1 MIVTRRAD
9 APELRRPT
17 VLTLGVFDGLHL
29 GHQAIMHEVVER
41 ARELG
46 VAPTAVTFDPHPRA
60 VLHPESTPPLL
71 QTFEQRIEGM
81 RFLGIEQVVA
91 LEFTRELAA
100 LPAEEFVTRFLL
112 DELQARAIFLG
123 QGFAFGR
130 GRSGNIALLRTLAER
145 YGFEADEVGEVELH
159 GRRISST
166 AIRAALKK
174 GHVNVARRMLG
185 RPYGVEGRVIEGN
198 KMGGKVLSFPT
209 ANIDPHNRVLPA
221 AGVYVTA
228 TLVEETWHRSVTNVG
243 VKPTVSDEGKL
254 LVETHLLDFDR
265 SLYGETIRV
274 RFLRRLRGERKFPS
288 LDDLRAQ
295 IAHDVGRATQ
305 YFEHDAVRRHLTFA

>member
-1 MIVTRRAD
+1 MIVARRAD

-17 VLTLGVFDGLHL
+17 ALTLGVFDGLHL
-29 GHQAIMHEVVER
+29 GHQAIMQKVVER
-41 ARELG
+41 ARALG

-100 LPAEEFVTRFLL
+100 LPADEFVTRFLL
-112 DELQARAIFLG
+112 DALGARAIFLG

-130 GRSGNIALLRTLAER
+130 GRGGDIALLRSLAER
-145 YGFEADEVGEVELH
+145 YDFEADEVGEVELR

-166 AIRAALKK
+166 AIRAALKV
-174 GHVNVARRMLG
+174 GRVNVARRMLG

-198 KMGGKVLSFPT
+198 KMGGRVLSFPT

-221 AGVYVTA
+221 SGVYVTA
-228 TLVEETWHRSVTNVG
+228 TLFEGLWHRSVTNVG
-243 VKPTVSDEGKL
+243 VRPTVTDEGRV
-254 LVETHLLDFDR
+254 LVETHVLGFDR
-265 SLYGETIRV
+265 QLYGETIRV

-295 IAHDVGRATQ
+295 IARDAARATE
-305 YFEHDAVRRHLTFA
+305 YFEHEAVRRNLTFI